1 MYIYIHSFSSPTSQE
16 KVRALWKKN
25 KEKEKASPKAQSCSL
40 LIRLQTYCGRCKII
54 FSPLH
59 FSHSKTATARSS
71 RRKKKTGGEFT
82 FGVLMWRHTVAPSTP
97 SRSHW
102 FTVVFFAPSISAGM
116 HFFLLYLSLLFPG
129 NAASFLLRQTGQHV
143 GFFQHDGLPSTLTKM
158 LLSLV
163 LC

>member
-16 KVRALWKKN
+16 KVRALWKK
-25 KEKEKASPKAQSCSL
+25 KEKASPKAQSGSL

-54 FSPLH
+54 FPPSTSL
-59 FSHSKTATARSS
+59 TLRLLCSS
-71 RRKKKTGGEFT
+71 RSKRTKAGGEFT
-82 FGVLMWRHTVAPSTP
+82 FGVLMWRHAVAPSTP

-102 FTVVFFAPSISAGM
+102 FTVVFFCSLHLHRDA
-116 HFFLLYLSLLFPG
+116 FFLLYLSLLFPG
-129 NAASFLLRQTGQHV
+129 NAASFLLCQTGQHV